1 MVSARPPEELK
12 LIARLCQEDRE
23 FEQLWNEHREFDHR
37 VAELEKLHYLTPE
50 EEVELKRI
58 KKLKLL
64 GKDKIE
70 ARIRTCKAVSP
81 A

>member
-1 MVSARPPEELK
+1 VSNRSPQEVEI
-12 LIARLCQEDRE
+12 IARLCQEDQE
-23 FEQLWNEHREFDHR
+23 FKQLWNEHEEFDHR
-37 VAELEKLHYLTPE
+37 AAELEKLHYLTPE

-70 ARIRTCKAVSP
+70 ARIRSCKAVNP

>member
-1 MVSARPPEELK
+1 MSDRSPQEVEI
-12 LIARLCQEDRE
+12 IARLCQEDQE
-23 FEQLWNEHREFDHR
+23 FKQLWNEHEEFDQR
-37 VAELEKLHYLTPE
+37 AAELEKLHYLTPE

-70 ARIRTCKAVSP
+70 ERIRSCKAVNP